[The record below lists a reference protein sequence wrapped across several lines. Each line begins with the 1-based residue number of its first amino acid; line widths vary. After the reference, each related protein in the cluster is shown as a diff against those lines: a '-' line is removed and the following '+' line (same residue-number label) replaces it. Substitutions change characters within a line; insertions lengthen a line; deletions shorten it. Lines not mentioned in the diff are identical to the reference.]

1 MSSAPAPPRR
11 WSAATIA
18 LHWLSAVLVIL
29 LLGLGWF
36 MVHADIGAARKFDLY
51 QLHKSLGFLSLVF
64 LIARLAARLGSAAPP
79 GPFTTPLWER
89 RLAGAAHAAFY
100 LLLLAA
106 ALSGW
111 LVVSA
116 AIIPVPT
123 RFFDLVVIPNLTGAD
138 APLEATATVIHY
150 AASRLIMALTI
161 VHVAAALKHHFID
174 RDDVLARMVRLR

>member
-1 MSSAPAPPRR
+1 MSGGPAPPRR

-36 MVHADIGAARKFDLY
+36 MVHGAATKFDLY
-51 QLHKSLGFLSLVF
+51 QLHKSLGFLSLAF
-64 LIARLAARLGSAAPP
+64 LIARLAARLGSAAPS
-79 GPFTTPLWER
+79 GPPSTPLWER

-138 APLEATATVIHY
+138 AALEATATVIHY
-150 AASRLIMALTI
+150 AASRLIMALMI